1 MRVRDEEWD
10 GARRAAAAALAALTT
25 VAAGGGA
32 GAQETQLFWGDTHV
46 HTSWSVDAYAVGDYL
61 TGPDEAYR
69 FARGVPVLHTRL
81 GTRIRIDQPLDFMVV
96 ADHAERFRY
105 QVNFRDGNPELEA
118 LTGFAAAQ
126 AMVAE
131 NPRLGMGPPP
141 ELPAPLLAAALSPE
155 AKAYGWGLQVDA
167 AERANEPGVFTTFAG
182 WEWTRNEGGNLH
194 RVVFTPDGPEVTK
207 QFIPFSSDDGPEPQD
222 LWNWLEET
230 SARTGATFVAM
241 PHNSNLSNG
250 RMFGLETEDGRPIDA
265 AYARQRARWE
275 PVMEITQVKGT
286 SEAHPALSPNDEFA
300 GFEIHTDLL
309 IGGQATPNEADY
321 ARYALLRGLGF
332 EAELGVNPYKY
343 GFIGSTDTHT
353 GLSNVDESDF
363 YGKTVRDSLPEE
375 RLNSSQDLYFHSW
388 EMSASGRA
396 AVWAEENTREAIA
409 AAFQRREVYATSGP
423 RIGLR
428 VFAGFGF
435 RTRDAEA
442 DNLPAVG
449 YSRGVPMGA
458 DLTAAPR
465 GRALRLLIH
474 AVKDPMGANLDRVQ
488 VVKGWVDASGETHE
502 RIFDAAWSN
511 AREPNASG
519 RLPAVGSTVD
529 LATARYENTIGA
541 AQLAVVWED
550 PEFDPAVRAFYYVR
564 ALEIPT
570 PRHSLYDAVALGVDP
585 AVTAQPTTIQ
595 ERAWSSPVWYT
606 PAE

>member
-1 MRVRDEEWD
+1 MTGLRSW
-10 GARRAAAAALAALTT
+10 GC
-25 VAAGGGA
+25 AAGAAIAIA
-32 GAQETQLFWGDTHV
+32 GAAHGQDTQLFWGDTHV

-69 FARGVPVLHTRL
+69 FARGEPVLHTRL
-81 GTRIRIDQPLDFMVV
+81 RNRIRIDRLLDFMVV

-105 QVNFRDGNPELEA
+105 QVNFRDGNAVINELP
-118 LTGFAAAQ
+118 GFAAARTL
-126 AMVAE
+126 VAE
-131 NPRLGMGPPP
+131 NPRIGMGPPP
-141 ELPAPLLAAALSPE
+141 DLPAALLEAALSPE

-194 RVVFTPDGPEVTK
+194 RVVFTPDGPDVTR

-222 LWNWLEET
+222 LWNWLDQT
-230 SARTGATFVAM
+230 AARTGATFVAM

-250 RMFGLETEDGRPIDA
+250 RMFGLETEDGRPIDVG
-265 AYARQRARWE
+265 YARQRARWE

-321 ARYALLRGLGF
+321 ARYALLRGIAFEGQLGI
-332 EAELGVNPYKY
+332 NPYKY

-363 YGKTVRDSLPEE
+363 LGKTVRDALPEE

-396 AVWAEENTREAIA
+396 AVWADENTRASIA

-423 RIGLR
+423 RMMLR
-428 VFAGFGF
+428 VFGGF
-435 RTRDAEA
+435 RFRRGDAEA
-442 DNLPAVG
+442 GDIAAVG
-449 YSRGVPMGA
+449 YARGVPMGA

-465 GRALRLLIH
+465 RRAPQLLIH
-474 AVKDPMGANLDRVQ
+474 AAKDPIGANLDRVQ
-488 VVKGWVDASGETHE
+488 VVKGWVDADGETHE
-502 RIFDAAWSN
+502 LVWDAVWAGDRMPMPD
-511 AREPNASG
+511 AG
-519 RLPAVGSTVD
+519 LPAVGNTVD
-529 LATARYENTIGA
+529 VATASYENSIGA
-541 AQLAVVWED
+541 AQLATVWTD
-550 PEFDPAVRAFYYVR
+550 PDFDPAERAFYYVR
-564 ALEIPT
+564 VLEIPT

-585 AVTAQPTTIQ
+585 ALTSQPTIIQ
-595 ERAWSSPVWYT
+595 ERAWSSPIWYT
-606 PAE
+606 PAP